1 MHDEVRRETGQI
13 HHGRV
18 PPQRLEHL
26 LRCLDGGELDGVAVR
41 APVDTVLIARCV
53 CVEGKVMDANL
64 PGVVRARDSKDIGLP
79 EVRVPAAAWGAFV
92 AYVGRPEV

>member
-1 MHDEVRRETGQI
+1 M
-13 HHGRV
+13 
-18 PPQRLEHL
+18 
-26 LRCLDGGELDGVAVR
+26 
-41 APVDTVLIARCV
+41 ARQSDWHISSYSASNDN
-53 CVEGKVMDANL
+53 CVEVKVVDADL

>member
-1 MHDEVRRETGQI
+1 M
-13 HHGRV
+13 
-18 PPQRLEHL
+18 
-26 LRCLDGGELDGVAVR
+26 
-41 APVDTVLIARCV
+41 IARCV